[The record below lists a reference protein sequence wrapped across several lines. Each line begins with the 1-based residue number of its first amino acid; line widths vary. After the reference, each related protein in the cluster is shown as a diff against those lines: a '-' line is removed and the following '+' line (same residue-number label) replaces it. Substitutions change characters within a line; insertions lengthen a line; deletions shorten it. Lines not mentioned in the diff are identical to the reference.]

1 MHTIRFQKSFQAAE
15 RYQVLVDKMDARAMD
30 YRSDQQDPVLI
41 PLLGG
46 LKSGSGDASPAPSS
60 SSFGRTGN

>member
-1 MHTIRFQKSFQAAE
+1 MN
-15 RYQVLVDKMDARAMD
+15 ARALD

-46 LKSGSGDASPAPSS
+46 LGSGSGDASPAPSS